1 MSQGRSKISNR
12 NVPWVS
18 KSSAATKNREYINR
32 MEGSKNQHKTAAS
45 FPWNGFKS
53 DRRLLKEKALKT
65 NVQKT
70 RRT

>member
-1 MSQGRSKISNR
+1 MSHGRSKISKR
-12 NVPWVS
+12 NVPCVS
-18 KSSAATKNREYINR
+18 NPSLAVKNKEYNNGT
-32 MEGSKNQHKTAAS
+32 EGNKNQHKAVVI

-53 DRRLLKEKALKT
+53 NKRLLKEKALKT